1 MAQYINIFVVLVNLE
16 FQVTHYYYEGCDN
29 VCVYIYIKFVINL
42 CITSLQKK
50 ISIATFLKRGYSS

>member
-1 MAQYINIFVVLVNLE
+1 MAQYINIFVILVNLE

-29 VCVYIYIKFVINL
+29 VYIYIYIKFVINL

-50 ISIATFLKRGYSS
+50 FL